1 MQLVTEIIHHLP
13 PLRRYARA
21 ATGDQAIG
29 DDCVALMLERL
40 SQRGDV
46 TSTSDIKIALY
57 RELTSCLLSYAGA
70 EAHPNSAAARNVLK
84 LSMQARQAVLL
95 TTLEGL
101 TETEAAQ
108 ALGLTPH
115 ELAAELSEARRTL
128 GSLISTDVLII
139 EDEFFISRDL
149 AKIVTSL
156 GHRVVA
162 TARTHAQARVAAA
175 KFRPGLILADVH
187 LADDSSGIE
196 AVNEIIEG
204 LNAPVIFI
212 TAYPEKLL
220 TGLRPEP
227 TYIIAKP
234 YRVQEIKAV
243 VSQSLFFEERARFKS
258 PSDQSEISPATR
270 QTFDADPNFRKL
282 HVI

>member
-21 ATGDQAIG
+21 VTGDQAVG

-40 SQRGDV
+40 SQRGV
-46 TSTSDIKIALY
+46 QTSTSDIKIALY
-57 RELTSCLLSYAGA
+57 RELANCLLSYDGSVA
-70 EAHPNSAAARNVLK
+70 EPTAAAARNVLK
-84 LSMQARQAVLL
+84 LSMQARQALLL

-101 TETEAAQ
+101 TEAEAAQ
-108 ALGLTPH
+108 VLGLTVL
-115 ELAAELSEARRTL
+115 ELGDELGEARRVL

-149 AKIVTSL
+149 AKIATSL

-162 TARTHAQARVAAA
+162 TARTHAQARIAAA

-204 LNAPVIFI
+204 VDAPVIFI

-220 TGLRPEP
+220 TGMRPEP

-234 YRVQEIKAV
+234 YRVQEVKAV
-243 VSQSLFFEERARFKS
+243 ISQSLFFEERARAKPTSGS
-258 PSDQSEISPATR
+258 PDGAPER
-270 QTFDADPNFRKL
+270 VHNFDGQHGHSRM